1 MGNQSSYTEDDI
13 FWSKVLKCGMYPVL
27 AFVRGYLRTT
37 EQREKQ
43 MNDVKNFMTSMG
55 ISYSP
60 PEFTKED
67 EAKMIK
73 HLSRIILLCNL
84 DKKDFVK
91 APVKMD
97 KYRTLFENMANG
109 IIQSDILQLL
119 EELGNLPT
127 Q

>member
-27 AFVRGYLRTT
+27 AFVRGYFRTT
-37 EQREKQ
+37 EQ
-43 MNDVKNFMTSMG
+43 MNDVKNFVASMG
-55 ISYSP
+55 VRYSP
-60 PEFTKED
+60 QEYTKED

-73 HLSRIILLCNL
+73 HLSRIILLCTL

-109 IIQSDILQLL
+109 IIQSDALQLL
-119 EELGNLPT
+119 EEFSHLPT